1 MHVRFLIATAL
12 LAAACNGQ
20 AAVVYGSNLVVNG
33 DAEAGTAGWTGYAGY
48 NLFQA
53 VDYGGN
59 WVLPTQPGPVDRGNK
74 MFAGFGQYAV
84 GYQTLDF
91 GTATTRD
98 TSYALTGWLGG
109 WQDQGDN
116 ALFYVQFLDAFDNE
130 IGNSVLGPVTPQDRD
145 NQTGLMYRETDGFVP
160 TGTRKLSF
168 WLSMERLVSG
178 DNDGYAD
185 NLSFVLQAPP
195 AGEVPEPG
203 MAAVFALGL
212 GMLGWSRRAQR
223 QAVAV
228 AHDGTRQVDAEPQ
241 AGQGQQQAGA

>member
-12 LAAACNGQ
+12 LAAACDSR

-33 DAEAGTAGWTGYAGY
+33 DAEGGTAGWTGYPGY
-48 NLFQA
+48 NLFQS
-53 VDYGGN
+53 VDYGSN
-59 WVLPTQPGPVDRGNK
+59 WVLPTQPGPDNRGNR

-109 WQDQGDN
+109 WADQGDN
-116 ALFYVQFLDAFDNE
+116 ALFYVQFLDESGNE
-130 IGNSVLGPVTPQDRD
+130 IGSSLLGPVTPQDRD

-160 TGTRKLSF
+160 TGTRRLSF

-195 AGEVPEPG
+195 VSDVPEPG
-203 MAAVFALGL
+203 TAAVFALGL
-212 GMLGWSRRAQR
+212 GMLGWSRRSGR
-223 QAVAV
+223 HAVP
-228 AHDGTRQVDAEPQ
+228 HHGRRQVEAEPD
-241 AGQGQQQAGA
+241 AGGGKQQAGA

>member
-1 MHVRFLIATAL
+1 MHVRCLIAAAL
-12 LAAACNGQ
+12 LAAACNSQ

-33 DAEAGTAGWTGYAGY
+33 DAEAGTTGWNAYAGY
-48 NLFQA
+48 NPFQS
-53 VDYGGN
+53 VDYGN
-59 WVLPTQPGPVDRGNK
+59 SWVLPTQPGPADRGNK

-84 GYQTLDF
+84 GWQTLDF
-91 GTATTRD
+91 GTSTTAA
-98 TSYALTGWLGG
+98 TSYTLTGWLGG

-130 IGNSVLGPVTPQDRD
+130 IGNSVLGPVTPQDRN
-145 NQTGLMYRETDGFVP
+145 NQTGLMFRETDGFVP
-160 TGTRKLSF
+160 TGTSKLSF
-168 WLSMERLVSG
+168 WLSMERLVSS

-212 GMLGWSRRAQR
+212 GMLGWSRRPR
-223 QAVAV
+223 
-228 AHDGTRQVDAEPQ
+228 R
-241 AGQGQQQAGA
+241 

>member
-1 MHVRFLIATAL
+1 MHIRFLIAAAL
-12 LAAACNGQ
+12 LAAACNSQ

-48 NLFQA
+48 DQFQS
-53 VDYGGN
+53 VDYGSN
-59 WVLPTQPGPVDRGNK
+59 WVLPTQPGPLERGNK

-84 GYQTLDF
+84 GWQTLDF
-91 GTATTRD
+91 GVSMTRD

-116 ALFYVQFLDAFDNE
+116 ALFYVQFLDAYDNE
-130 IGNSVLGPVTPQDRD
+130 IGNSVLGPVTPQDRN

-195 AGEVPEPG
+195 AGDVPEPA
-203 MAAVFALGL
+203 MAATFLLGL
-212 GMLGWSRRAQR
+212 GILARSRRKA
-223 QAVAV
+223 AVV
-228 AHDGTRQVDAEPQ
+228 AHDGRRQVEPEPQ
-241 AGQGQQQAGA
+241 AGHGQQQAGA

>member
-1 MHVRFLIATAL
+1 MHIRCLIAAAL
-12 LAAACNGQ
+12 LAAACSSQ
-20 AAVVYGSNLVVNG
+20 AAVIYGSNLVVNG

-48 NLFQA
+48 NAFQS
-53 VDYGGN
+53 VDYGSG
-59 WVLPTQPGPVDRGNK
+59 WVLPTQPGPLERGNR

-91 GTATTRD
+91 GLSTTRA

-116 ALFYVQFLDAFDNE
+116 ALFYVQFLDEFDNE
-130 IGNSVLGPVTPQDRD
+130 IGSSVLGPVTPQDR
-145 NQTGLMYRETDGFVP
+145 NNETGLMYRETDGFVP

-168 WLSMERLVSG
+168 WLSMERLVAG

-195 AGEVPEPG
+195 AGDVPEPG
-203 MAAVFALGL
+203 MATLFALGL
-212 GMLGWSRRAQR
+212 GTLGWARRSKRPTVPQ
-223 QAVAV
+223 
-228 AHDGTRQVDAEPQ
+228 DGRREVESQPQ
-241 AGQGQQQAGA
+241 AGQGHQQSGA